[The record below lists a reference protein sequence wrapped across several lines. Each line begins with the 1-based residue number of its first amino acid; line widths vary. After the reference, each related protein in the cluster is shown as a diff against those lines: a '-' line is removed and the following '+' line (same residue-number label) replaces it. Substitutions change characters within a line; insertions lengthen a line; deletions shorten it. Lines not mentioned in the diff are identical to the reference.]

1 MKQLAKVLG
10 VISVILAL
18 IAAYLFAGT
27 HLQVRVTETQIVAAS
42 EQPELFAASVSR
54 LANGELGDRA
64 YTQNIPESAD
74 DCCFVR
80 IRVNVRSF
88 GLLPC
93 EWITAGVTP
102 LAGDIALVESRVP
115 DIGALASRQVD
126 LWLLAEKALPP
137 TAAVSGSIITR
148 SAVPPMPNHR
158 TRSTEQKNWKSP
170 PVCAILYPDCKPQ
183 GFNNM
188 ITPRKGHEMECFP
201 CRYWFAK
208 TQPKSAKSP
217 R

>member
-64 YTQNIPESAD
+64 YTQNVPESAD

-80 IRVNVRSF
+80 IRLNVRSF

-126 LWLLAEKALPP
+126 LWLLAEKGAAADGRGVWIDYYAFGSP
-137 TAAVSGSIITR
+137 TYAESQDAE
-148 SAVPPMPNHR
+148 H
-158 TRSTEQKNWKSP
+158 
-170 PVCAILYPDCKPQ
+170 
-183 GFNNM
+183 
-188 ITPRKGHEMECFP
+188 
-201 CRYWFAK
+201 
-208 TQPKSAKSP
+208 
-217 R
+217 